1 MKRLIRQRFGKVAT
15 IAVVALTL
23 TIAWALM
30 TWPTLPRAYAAKP
43 YTGSQS
49 AMAGTGGTT
58 SGLFVKIET
67 AHATTPKIITATAS
81 TDAVIGVC
89 ELTASANALT
99 KYAPIGTQAS
109 VTAGETVAAG
119 ALVTAGT
126 GGKAFNLGSVSSS
139 AQRIAGLALSG
150 GDANETITIAV
161 LAGYQPTSTF
171 TSALISTNG
180 KLAFRDANTYIH
192 SNAQDNMTAGGTW
205 ADLGV
210 VTTADINGGTIDAAT
225 VGAATPAAGKFTT
238 LQSTGVTT
246 LGGNITITTPTVTG
260 TWTDLGVVTTAD
272 INGGTIDAAA
282 IGGATAA
289 AGKFTTLESTGATTM
304 GAGLTITNCTVTGT
318 WTDLGIVTTADINGG
333 TIDAATVGAATPAA
347 GKFTTLEATGV
358 TTLGGNITITTPTVT
373 GTWTDLGVVTT
384 ADINGGS
391 IDGATI
397 GAATAGAIT
406 GTTITAS
413 HATTPAIATA
423 SGKTNTGTITVAGKT
438 NGSFVLTTADS
449 TGQAVTLAPAAQT
462 SGAGSVTIPDLAA
475 AAKYMTT
482 AADAAGKVNTT
493 EIDEA
498 TVSSAVASGVPVR
511 IVFTVTAA
519 GTYTFTVPAGRK
531 LRVLDAYTWKI
542 GGAGAHGDDELT
554 IQNNDGSPA
563 NIFTKL
569 ELNAI
574 SDGTR
579 TAFDGYDDGEADVA
593 AASTLDLIMNEDAN
607 TGGDSM
613 VVIDGLWITPQGP

>member
-1 MKRLIRQRFGKVAT
+1 
-15 IAVVALTL
+15 
-23 TIAWALM
+23 
-30 TWPTLPRAYAAKP
+30 
-43 YTGSQS
+43 
-49 AMAGTGGTT
+49 
-58 SGLFVKIET
+58 
-67 AHATTPKIITATAS
+67 
-81 TDAVIGVC
+81 
-89 ELTASANALT
+89 
-99 KYAPIGTQAS
+99 
-109 VTAGETVAAG
+109 
-119 ALVTAGT
+119 
-126 GGKAFNLGSVSSS
+126 
-139 AQRIAGLALSG
+139 
-150 GDANETITIAV
+150 
-161 LAGYQPTSTF
+161 
-171 TSALISTNG
+171 
-180 KLAFRDANTYIH
+180 
-192 SNAQDNMTAGGTW
+192 
-205 ADLGV
+205 
-210 VTTADINGGTIDAAT
+210 
-225 VGAATPAAGKFTT
+225 
-238 LQSTGVTT
+238 
-246 LGGNITITTPTVTG
+246 
-260 TWTDLGVVTTAD
+260 
-272 INGGTIDAAA
+272 
-282 IGGATAA
+282 
-289 AGKFTTLESTGATTM
+289 
-304 GAGLTITNCTVTGT
+304 
-318 WTDLGIVTTADINGG
+318 
-333 TIDAATVGAATPAA
+333 
-347 GKFTTLEATGV
+347 V

-438 NGSFVLTTADS
+438 NGTFVLTTADS

-519 GTYTFTVPAGRK
+519 GTYTFTVPAGRQ

>member
-1 MKRLIRQRFGKVAT
+1 MKRMNRSKFGKALAVT
-15 IAVVALTL
+15 VVALTL

-30 TWPTLPRAYAAKP
+30 TWPTIPRAYAAKP
-43 YTGSQS
+43 YTGSQN

-272 INGGTIDAAA
+272 INGG
-282 IGGATAA
+282 
-289 AGKFTTLESTGATTM
+289 
-304 GAGLTITNCTVTGT
+304 
-318 WTDLGIVTTADINGG
+318 
-333 TIDAATVGAATPAA
+333 
-347 GKFTTLEATGV
+347 
-358 TTLGGNITITTPTVT
+358 
-373 GTWTDLGVVTT
+373 
-384 ADINGGS
+384 S

-519 GTYTFTVPAGRK
+519 GTYTFTVPAGRQ